1 MPHDLFGDTVVR
13 SPSRTLLRRF
23 LTVFS
28 IALHA
33 VVICVVVVA
42 QLFAIGPLPTPRRP
56 LTFEEA
62 RMIKLMEIE
71 VPRAT
76 RRPASG
82 SSATVSTDAAPTE
95 MPQSITKETGIAQV
109 HVARYDGLEIV
120 ERGSSGLDGMIT
132 GERVLPPPPP
142 AQPRAPVSCTPECS
156 RRRKSSTSTRSIRRW
171 RRRHAG
177 KAW

>member
-62 RMIKLMEIE
+62 RLIN
-71 VPRAT
+71 
-76 RRPASG
+76 
-82 SSATVSTDAAPTE
+82 
-95 MPQSITKETGIAQV
+95 
-109 HVARYDGLEIV
+109 
-120 ERGSSGLDGMIT
+120 
-132 GERVLPPPPP
+132 
-142 AQPRAPVSCTPECS
+142 
-156 RRRKSSTSTRSIRRW
+156 
-171 RRRHAG
+171 
-177 KAW
+177 